1 MPPNRSAGAGQS
13 GRASD
18 RAGTGRSATGRR
30 AADRPAASALDPQSL
45 LERAALRHLDR
56 FETSSANLKTVL
68 MRAARGNVE
77 TDVASRMVDELLA
90 RYEGS
95 GLVDDRR
102 FAINLAGS
110 LRRRGA
116 SRRAIEHKLH
126 ARRLKPSA
134 IAAALESMDQDA
146 GSDGDVEAARTFARR
161 RRLGPH
167 RPEAERLAHQRRD
180 FAAMAR
186 AGFSLETSRI
196 ALQADA
202 APDDVF

>member
-1 MPPNRSAGAGQS
+1 MPPRPNSSPRAHQS
-13 GRASD
+13 GEAVD
-18 RAGTGRSATGRR
+18 AVT
-30 AADRPAASALDPQSL
+30 Q
-45 LERAALRHLDR
+45 LERAALRHLNR
-56 FETSSANLKTVL
+56 FETSAANLKTIL
-68 MRAARGNVE
+68 MRAAGDSLDR
-77 TDVASRMVDELLA
+77 DVASRTIDELIT

-102 FAINLAGS
+102 FAANLAGS

-134 IAAALESMDQDA
+134 ITAALESMDQDS
-146 GSDGDVEAARTFARR
+146 GPNGDLEAARAYARR

-167 RPEAERLAHQRRD
+167 RPEAEREAHQHRD

-186 AGFSLETSRI
+186 AGFSFETARI

-202 APDDVF
+202 VPDDVF